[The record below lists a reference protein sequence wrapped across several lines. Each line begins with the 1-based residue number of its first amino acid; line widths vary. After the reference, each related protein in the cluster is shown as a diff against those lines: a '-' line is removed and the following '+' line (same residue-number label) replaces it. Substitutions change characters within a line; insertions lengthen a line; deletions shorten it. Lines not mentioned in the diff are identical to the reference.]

1 LLSALLSHA
10 VSNDH
15 EGTMTKERQTTA
27 EVAPEHGG
35 GAAIR
40 SMAPPENVRLSDTDR
55 LETFSDGIFA
65 ITITLL
71 VFDIV
76 RPDYE
81 PGHLWE
87 RLLTQWPNYVAFL
100 ASFCY
105 VGIIWLNHR
114 AVFSRVRQCDRS
126 LHLAN
131 LFLLLTSGLIPVS
144 DRTVIGSASARQ
156 RFGRYYCRRDLR
168 RRQRSYVSL
177 VARAVSHSRDSSVPS
192 GALC

>member
-1 LLSALLSHA
+1 
-10 VSNDH
+10 
-15 EGTMTKERQTTA
+15 MTKDRQIT

-35 GAAIR
+35 GATLH
-40 SMAPPENVRLSDTDR
+40 STAPPENVRLSDTDR

-87 RLLTQWPNYVAFL
+87 QLLAQWPNYVAFL
-100 ASFCY
+100 ASF
-105 VGIIWLNHR
+105 VTS
-114 AVFSRVRQCDRS
+114 AS
-126 LHLAN
+126 
-131 LFLLLTSGLIPVS
+131 SGLIIAPCFHACDSATAACIWKPVS
-144 DRTVIGSASARQ
+144 SVDLRADPISNRAAIRSASARQ

-168 RRQRSYVSL
+168 RRRRPHVSL
-177 VARAVSHSRDSSVPS
+177 AGLCCSTFSRFIRTCRNIMSSRHTFPASAIAR
-192 GALC
+192 